1 MDRCGQG
8 FEGWER
14 CCRQIEISAMVMDVT
29 LGERKGMLERFE
41 GFEVERTD
49 QKGIGNMS
57 KGEESRDTR
66 GAMRVGNI

>member
-1 MDRCGQG
+1 
-8 FEGWER
+8 
-14 CCRQIEISAMVMDVT
+14 MVMDVT
-29 LGERKGMLERFE
+29 LGGRKGMLERFE